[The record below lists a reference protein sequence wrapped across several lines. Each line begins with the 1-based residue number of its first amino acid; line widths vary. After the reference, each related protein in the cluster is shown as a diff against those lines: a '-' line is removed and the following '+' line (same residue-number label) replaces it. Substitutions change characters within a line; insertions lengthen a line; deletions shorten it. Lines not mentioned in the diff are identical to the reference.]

1 MLKYSNNKN
10 GQAMTYRAHLLN
22 ILSFL
27 TALNSHRN
35 LKQVLDLLLAKM
47 KKRSK
52 PNSTWLRTYSKLTS
66 LPTNSFHSQ
75 QRKRKI
81 KEKSQSMMRRM
92 IMDKKIRKL
101 RKSLKV
107 ITMSLNL
114 LEYYVLLIA
123 TECEHDELIGQIVP
137 EY

>member
-1 MLKYSNNKN
+1 
-10 GQAMTYRAHLLN
+10 
-22 ILSFL
+22 
-27 TALNSHRN
+27 
-35 LKQVLDLLLAKM
+35 
-47 KKRSK
+47 
-52 PNSTWLRTYSKLTS
+52 
-66 LPTNSFHSQ
+66 
-75 QRKRKI
+75 
-81 KEKSQSMMRRM
+81 MMRRM